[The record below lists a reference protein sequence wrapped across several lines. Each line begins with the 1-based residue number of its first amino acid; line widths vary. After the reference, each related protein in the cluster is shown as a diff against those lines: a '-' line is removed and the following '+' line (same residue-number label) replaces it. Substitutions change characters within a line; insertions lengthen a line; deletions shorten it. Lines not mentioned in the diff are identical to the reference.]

1 MALPNI
7 LPNSSDSSDSPFGFG
22 TSLVANAKIP
32 GVSDLILR
40 KVIAGAS
47 AAFLILKRIPTVA
60 EIKKYSGV
68 QERTISKVIA
78 TRTFKDTMGA
88 RGFQWQQAKLSPEQE
103 FAVGIITD
111 PTRKGDM
118 NSKLRAA
125 GVSYSQ
131 YRAWMKQPHFKDF
144 ISQVGEDMLG
154 EHIHD
159 VHTSVMNR
167 ATNGDINAAKLVYE
181 LTGRYDPA
189 RQQMADLQNVI
200 GLILEVITRYVR
212 DIPTL
217 DLIAEDVA
225 TIMAGKT
232 PKALGTFDISDGIPD
247 IEDAEVI
254 DDSAPVGFLDSVS
267 PSKDDL
273 EALDFLKKHNIMT
286 DYIEGE

>member
-1 MALPNI
+1 MA
-7 LPNSSDSSDSPFGFG
+7 PFE
-22 TSLVANAKIP
+22 LVSNYTVSNKIP
-32 GVSDLILR
+32 GVSDLIFR
-40 KVIAGAS
+40 RTIAGAS
-47 AAFLILKRIPTVA
+47 AAFLIFKRIPSVA
-60 EIKKYSGV
+60 EIHQYSGV

-78 TRTFKDTMGA
+78 TRAFKDTMGA

-131 YRAWMKQPHFKDF
+131 YRAWMKQDHFKDF
-144 ISQVGEDMLG
+144 ISKVGEDMLG
-154 EHIHD
+154 EHIQD

-189 RQQMADLQNVI
+189 RQQMVDLQNVI

-212 DIPTL
+212 DVPTL
-217 DLIAEDVA
+217 DLIAADVA
-225 TIMAGKT
+225 TIMDGKT
-232 PKALGTFDISDGIPD
+232 PKALGTFDISEG
-247 IEDAEVI
+247 IEDADVIANEV
-254 DDSAPVGFLDSVS
+254 PVGS
-267 PSKDDL
+267 L
-273 EALDFLKKHNIMT
+273 EPIFSF
-286 DYIEGE
+286 EGE